1 MSSIPEIPEH
11 LWPIRDAAI
20 DHVLNG
26 TPEPELKPLYDW
38 FEVDGWDAVINAWA
52 HEDMALNLFY
62 LAQNIFEDDEMAAC
76 EGIEVDEITDELR
89 IKYAREIIEQGYEDE
104 YLTPSL
110 HSCELKRADGDSVI
124 LGCVMEIHGQGG
136 PYLNWWG
143 LFKTQDDFYD
153 SIRNSGYIIE
163 SDLEGISDEKILSL
177 WEVRNT

>member
-20 DHVLNG
+20 DHVLKG
-26 TPEPELKPLYDW
+26 TPEPDLKPLYDW
-38 FEVDGWDAVINAWA
+38 YEVDGWDAVISAWT
-52 HEDMALNLFY
+52 HEAMAFNLFY
-62 LAQNIFEDDEMAAC
+62 LAQNTFEDNEMAAC

-89 IKYAREIIEQGYEDE
+89 ISYARGRIESGYEDE
-104 YLTPSL
+104 YLTPTL
-110 HSCELKRADGDSVI
+110 HSCELKRADWDSVI

-136 PYLNWWG
+136 LYLNWWG

-163 SDLEGISDEKILSL
+163 SDLEGITDEQILSL
-177 WEVRNT
+177 WESPKI